1 MKTYLSK
8 KKINFVKELIFD
20 FDILAAYSEESD
32 NTNSTLEFSLVNKT
46 NSNRIS
52 ISNNISG
59 YITTESDS
67 YTLKEAD
74 KDFTYFNDPII
85 FVNAVP
91 YKKFSEDNIYKIN
104 NFYIKSGET
113 YIKTE
118 EYSKVENSKKV
129 KRLNAKNQEGLYV
142 KPVAL
147 IASENDIIRATTYYV
162 NAENRFDFNYSH
174 SYRFIVSDSAKEI
187 SIWEKIDNKFKKI
200 KTVSFEQSL
209 DSGTIEIS
217 VSENVSLTNLRFSFF
232 EANIK

>member
-1 MKTYLSK
+1 MRTYKSK
-8 KKINFVKELIFD
+8 KKINFAKELIFD
-20 FDILAAYSEESD
+20 FDILTAYSEESD
-32 NTNSTLEFSLVNKT
+32 NANSTLEFSLVNKT

-74 KDFTYFNDPII
+74 KDFTYFNDSII

-91 YKKFSEDNIYKIN
+91 YKKFSEDNTYKIN

-118 EYSKVENSKKV
+118 EYSKVEDSKKV
-129 KRLNAKNQEGLYV
+129 KRLNAKNQEGLYI

-162 NAENRFDFNYSH
+162 DAENCFDFNYSR

-187 SIWEKIDNKFKKI
+187 SIWERIDNKFKKI